1 MTMIGCFLFS
11 FNSGYINSVGSATVN
26 GIGMGGTTGS
36 TCNLGLNAAEEN
48 SEDFARIFTIVAAY
62 TFGSFLSGLLTP
74 SEVFSIRINYIPVLL
89 MEIVI
94 LLIACELEIHFPDDK
109 YLFFTFASMSLG
121 CQSGMISLYSGN
133 VIRTTAMTAATTDVM
148 LLVGRWVRGDTKDLW
163 KNLINVPL
171 LIGFFLGAT
180 TGKAAYD
187 VWGRFSLIFNVVF
200 FSCVTLTYIIWVKLT
215 YNPQRLTDF
224 MRSTHLEVSHSSAN
238 KSSSINI

>member
-1 MTMIGCFLFS
+1 MTIIGSFLFA

-89 MEIVI
+89 MEICI
-94 LLIACELEIHFPDDK
+94 LILACVLEIYYENDK

-133 VIRTTAMTAATTDVM
+133 IIRTTAMTAATTDVM
-148 LLVGRWVRGDTKDLW
+148 LLVGRWVKGDTKDLW
-163 KNLINVPL
+163 KFGISVPL

-187 VWGRFSLIFNVVF
+187 VWGRFSIIFNVVF
-200 FSCVTLTYIIWVKLT
+200 FSCVTLTYVYWVKLN
-215 YNPQRLTDF
+215 YNPERLTDY
-224 MRSTHLEVSHSSAN
+224 MRSTHLERSSG
-238 KSSSINI
+238 KPSSIII